1 MLFLF
6 IGLGGF
12 LGAIARYSMG
22 LALPFDGNFPLAT
35 LLVNVIGCFLIA
47 IAAFYK
53 NLLPETFFLFFV
65 PGFLGAFTT
74 FSAFG
79 VETFRLIES
88 QQWSLALLNV
98 GLNLFFGFGAITL
111 VMLVLSKTTP
121 S

>member
-12 LGAIARYSMG
+12 LGALARYCIG
-22 LALPFDGNFPLAT
+22 LALPFDGQFPLAT
-35 LLVNVIGCFLIA
+35 LLVNVLGCFLIA
-47 IAAFYK
+47 ISAFYK

-79 VETFRLIES
+79 IETFRLMET
-88 QQWSLALLNV
+88 QQWGLALLNV
-98 GLNLFFGFGAITL
+98 GLNLVLGFGVIGL
-111 VMLVLSKTTP
+111 VILVLSRV
-121 S
+121 SLS